1 MILMTFNKFNFI
13 TADSNLLSWGR
24 NDYGQ
29 LGRSSS
35 VQSSMF
41 DYLPKTVPTPVTKQV
56 VCGSEH
62 NLVLLG
68 KFIFVPCEPNL
79 FPVILG
85 FGNLSKPKRTFPSP
99 TYGDAMSYN
108 FRNGSHPD
116 MGLERTWN
124 VWNWW

>member
-1 MILMTFNKFNFI
+1 MLISNYDLMNFNKFNFI

-35 VQSSMF
+35 VQNRMF
-41 DYLPKTVPTPVTKQV
+41 DYLPKTVPMPVTKQV

-68 KFIFVPCEPNL
+68 KLFLYLVNL
-79 FPVILG
+79 IDSQDV
-85 FGNLSKPKRTFPSP
+85 
-99 TYGDAMSYN
+99 
-108 FRNGSHPD
+108 
-116 MGLERTWN
+116 
-124 VWNWW
+124 

>member
-1 MILMTFNKFNFI
+1 MILMNFNKFNFI

-35 VQSSMF
+35 VQNSMF

-68 KFIFVPCEPNL
+68 KFIFVPYEPNL
-79 FPVILG
+79 LPVILG

-99 TYGDAMSYN
+99 TYGNAIS
-108 FRNGSHPD
+108 
-116 MGLERTWN
+116 
-124 VWNWW
+124 